1 MTRDSDKK
9 PARGAKS
16 GAPSFVSKSKGSRS
30 HGDTEGKS
38 YKKPP
43 ANPYAKKGA
52 PKTAPAKGPEAGADG
67 TRPGDRI
74 AKVLA
79 RAGVASRRDCEVII
93 EEGRVTVNG
102 RKVVSPALNVLPS
115 DRITVDGQQIGE
127 AEPPRLWLYHKPL
140 GLVTTEK
147 DELGRATVF
156 ENLPAGLPRVLSV
169 GRLDLNSEG
178 LLLLTNDGELKRKLE
193 LPDTGW
199 LRKYRVRVK
208 GSPSEALLDQLRKG
222 ITIDG
227 EDFQPM
233 EAVFDRQQ
241 GANAWLTIGIRE
253 GRNREV
259 RRAMEHIGVVV
270 NRLMRIS
277 YGPFRLG
284 TIRPGQAEEVKARV
298 LRDQLGV
305 DPFASDIEHPSEPR
319 RQVSRG
325 GKPAGPRKESFGRTD
340 SRERD
345 DRGPKGAGF
354 KPRGDKDDR
363 GPKGG
368 GFKPRGDRDDRG
380 PKTDGFKPRGERD
393 DRGPKGGGFKGK
405 PVDRDGK
412 PEFKSAGYKS
422 RGGPEGGR
430 AKGFKSHG
438 DKPTS
443 SRDGKPSGGPRG
455 GGFSGKKRS

>member
-52 PKTAPAKGPEAGADG
+52 PKIAPAKGPEAGADG

-93 EEGRVTVNG
+93 DEGRVTVNG
-102 RKVVSPALNVLPS
+102 RKVVSPALNVLPG

-147 DELGRATVF
+147 DELGRKTVF

-222 ITIDG
+222 VTIDG

-233 EAVFDRQQ
+233 EVVFDRQQ
-241 GANAWLTIGIRE
+241 GANAWLTVGIRE

-259 RRAMEHIGVVV
+259 RRAMEHIGVIV

-340 SRERD
+340 SRDRD
-345 DRGPKGAGF
+345 DRGPKGAEF
-354 KPRGDKDDR
+354 KS
-363 GPKGG
+363 
-368 GFKPRGDRDDRG
+368 
-380 PKTDGFKPRGERD
+380 RGERD
-393 DRGPKGGGFKGK
+393 DRGPKGSGYKGK
-405 PVDRDGK
+405 SVDRDGK
-412 PEFKSAGYKS
+412 PDFKSAGYKS
-422 RGGPEGGR
+422 RGGPDGGR

-438 DKPTS
+438 DKPTGG
-443 SRDGKPSGGPRG
+443 RDGKPSGGPRG
-455 GGFSGKKRS
+455 GNGFGGGKKRS

>member
-9 PARGAKS
+9 PARGARS
-16 GAPSFVSKSKGSRS
+16 APSFVSKSKGSRS
-30 HGDTEGKS
+30 HASGEGKT

-52 PKTAPAKGPEAGADG
+52 PSAGPAKGPEAGADG

-93 EEGRVTVNG
+93 DEGRVTVNG

-127 AEPPRLWLYHKPL
+127 AEPPRLWLYHKPI

-147 DELGRATVF
+147 DELGRKTVF

-178 LLLLTNDGELKRKLE
+178 LLLLTNDGALKRKLE

-208 GSPSEALLDQLRKG
+208 GSPSEALLDQLRAG
-222 ITIDG
+222 VTIDG

-233 EAVFDRQQ
+233 EVVFDRQQ
-241 GANAWLTIGIRE
+241 GANAWLTVGIRE

-259 RRAMEHIGVVV
+259 RRAMEHIGPVKPKKSKRASCATSLAWI
-270 NRLMRIS
+270 RLPQTS
-277 YGPFRLG
+277 
-284 TIRPGQAEEVKARV
+284 TIRQSHANRAAKSAVAASPVARAKKALVAQMRATAMIVAPKVAASNLVITLEIVDRKVAISSHVVTATIAVQRAAATKANLATVTENQNSNPQGTNRV
-298 LRDQLGV
+298 AALTV
-305 DPFASDIEHPSEPR
+305 A
-319 RQVSRG
+319 
-325 GKPAGPRKESFGRTD
+325 A
-340 SRERD
+340 
-345 DRGPKGAGF
+345 PKGSNPTATNHQADHAVTTDHAAVVLAAKNAAKRGQTEPLGGATQPAS
-354 KPRGDKDDR
+354 PRL
-363 GPKGG
+363 PL
-368 GFKPRGDRDDRG
+368 F
-380 PKTDGFKPRGERD
+380 
-393 DRGPKGGGFKGK
+393 
-405 PVDRDGK
+405 
-412 PEFKSAGYKS
+412 
-422 RGGPEGGR
+422 
-430 AKGFKSHG
+430 
-438 DKPTS
+438 
-443 SRDGKPSGGPRG
+443 
-455 GGFSGKKRS
+455 